1 LEAVCLEITKPQSRP
16 FIVTTIYRPSNAT
29 AELFDHLEKLIKQ
42 IDENKEMYI
51 LGDLNCNLL
60 QEKSLFNIPTKKLDS
75 LYELYQLT
83 QLINEPTR
91 ITITTTSLIDH
102 IVTNTPEKISHS
114 GVVHTG
120 ISDHSLVY
128 AIRKIRVFQKV
139 EDFVQIRNMKKF
151 DKICR

>member
-102 IVTNTPEKISHS
+102 VVTMLFTLES
-114 GVVHTG
+114 VTTV
-120 ISDHSLVY
+120 
-128 AIRKIRVFQKV
+128 
-139 EDFVQIRNMKKF
+139 
-151 DKICR
+151 

>member
-1 LEAVCLEITKPQSRP
+1 
-16 FIVTTIYRPSNAT
+16 
-29 AELFDHLEKLIKQ
+29 LEKLIKQ

-102 IVTNTPEKISHS
+102 VVTMLFTLES
-114 GVVHTG
+114 VTTV
-120 ISDHSLVY
+120 
-128 AIRKIRVFQKV
+128 
-139 EDFVQIRNMKKF
+139 
-151 DKICR
+151 